1 MPLTLRVR
9 QVVALVAVDREA
21 ELALVAVEV
30 CFVGYEGQVRV
41 RTSGGGANPKR
52 MNGLDG

>member
-21 ELALVAVEV
+21 QLALVAVKGV
-30 CFVGYEGQVRV
+30 LLGTRV
-41 RTSGGGANPKR
+41 SVEYVLVVA
-52 MNGLDG
+52 GLTLNE

>member
-21 ELALVAVEV
+21 QLTLVAVEGV
-30 CFVGYEGQVRV
+30 LLGTRV
-41 RTSGGGANPKR
+41 RSSTY
-52 MNGLDG
+52 LW

>member
-21 ELALVAVEV
+21 ELALVAVECV
-30 CFVGYEGQVRV
+30 LWGTRV
-41 RTSGGGANPKR
+41 SVSTY
-52 MNGLDG
+52 

>member
-30 CFVGYEGQVRV
+30 CFVGYEGQCEYVLV
-41 RTSGGGANPKR
+41 VA
-52 MNGLDG
+52 GLTLNE